1 MNEESLW
8 KAVHRMEEAADKS
21 QRAAETMEQAA
32 ARIAH
37 LFEFGYGGNGLRLI
51 ELLESTHQAPAECK
65 DEAVEID
72 ARCFRFWVRE
82 AACAPG
88 ALAKAIS
95 NCITEQDYRD
105 VLIPMMQAA
114 DDAIEKARRAA

>member
-8 KAVHRMEEAADKS
+8 RAVHRMEEAADQS
-21 QRAAETMEQAA
+21 QRAATCMEQAA

-51 ELLESTHQAPAECK
+51 ELLEDAHQAPVEREDA
-65 DEAVEID
+65 AIEID

-88 ALAKAIS
+88 ALAKAIAH
-95 NCITEQDYRD
+95 CTTEQDYRD

-114 DDAIEKARRAA
+114 DDAIEKARRTA